1 MLSRM
6 IHTRC
11 LSQHPSVRKMSSYE
25 SKPVTTASADVF
37 FAAGSRI
44 VGSGTEKRSGPRIPA
59 PFSRKSRSI
68 PHPASRNFLFLFF
81 FSSLCRIPLLFVGFF
96 RKSRPAS
103 QSARPLGTFSTRCYK
118 EYFTICGGWGGF
130 SVVELPMK

>member
-44 VGSGTEKRSGPRIPA
+44 VSSGTEKRSGPRIPA

-68 PHPASRNFLFLFF
+68 PHPASRNFLFIFF
-81 FSSLCRIPLLFVGFF
+81 FHRFPEFLFCLWVFSEKAARLRSRLGRLGRFRQGVIRNILPFVG
-96 RKSRPAS
+96 
-103 QSARPLGTFSTRCYK
+103 
-118 EYFTICGGWGGF
+118 GGGGF
-130 SVVELPMK
+130 AVVELPMK